1 MQVKAP
7 PVREVEL
14 FDRDAVNFEE
24 YLQSPLGRLRTELVW
39 TGIASLIEQ
48 ADSPQYVLDVGGG
61 TGAFALRIATHGH
74 RVLLLDPAQGMLDL
88 ATAKAKRDLGAKAR
102 ANLRVQQ
109 GTIMDL
115 RARQLQSKFTVVL
128 CHNILEYAVG
138 PQEILNRMRELIH
151 ENGLVSVAVANQDAE
166 PLRTAVNQ
174 QDPRAAL
181 QLLDRSV
188 HPATL
193 FGGYRR
199 VYALHELVAML
210 DQAGF
215 HSVAVRGVR
224 VACDY
229 LSQDCLE
236 QQEGWD
242 AAFALEQTLITRSP
256 HKFLARYLHVLARPR
271 V

>member
-1 MQVKAP
+1 MKAP

-24 YLQSPLGRLRTELVW
+24 YLQSPLGRMRTELVW
-39 TGIASLIEQ
+39 TGLAPLLEQ
-48 ADSPQYVLDVGGG
+48 AKTPHYVLDVGGG
-61 TGAFALRIATHGH
+61 TGAFALRLAAQGQ
-74 RVLLLDPAQGMLDL
+74 RVLLLDPARGMLDL
-88 ATAKAKRDLGAKAR
+88 ATAKAKRALAAKVR
-102 ANLRVQQ
+102 QNLRVQQ

-115 RARQLQSKFTVVL
+115 RSRQLQSKFSAVL

-138 PQEILNRMRELIH
+138 PQQILNRIRELIQ
-151 ENGLVSVAVANQDAE
+151 EDGLVSVAVANRDAE

-181 QLLDRSV
+181 QLADKSV
-188 HPATL
+188 HPAAL

-199 VYALHELVAML
+199 VYSLHELVAML
-210 DQAGF
+210 DEAGLR
-215 HSVAVRGVR
+215 SVAVRGVR
-224 VACDY
+224 VVCDF

-242 AAFALEQTLITRSP
+242 AAFALEQTLISRTP
-256 HKFLARYLHVLARPR
+256 HKYLARYLHLLARPQD
-271 V
+271 

>member
-1 MQVKAP
+1 MKAP
-7 PVREVEL
+7 PAREVEL

-39 TGIASLIEQ
+39 SGLAPLLQQ
-48 ADSPQYVLDVGGG
+48 AGSPHYVLDVGGG
-61 TGAFALRIATHGH
+61 TGAFALRLAAQGH
-74 RVLLLDPAQGMLDL
+74 RVVLLDPAQGMLDL
-88 ATAKAKRDLGAKAR
+88 AAAKAKRHLAVEVR
-102 ANLRVQQ
+102 ENLRVQQ

-115 RARQLQSKFTVVL
+115 RARHLKSRFTAVL

-138 PQEILNRMRELIH
+138 PQEILNRIRQLIQDD
-151 ENGLVSVAVANQDAE
+151 GLVSVAVANRDAE
-166 PLRTAVNQ
+166 PLRTVVNQ

-181 QLLDRSV
+181 QLLDKTI

-199 VYALHELVAML
+199 VYSLQELVTML
-210 DQAGF
+210 DKAGL
-215 HSVAVRGVR
+215 HGVAVRGVR

-242 AAFALEQTLITRSP
+242 AAFALEQTLITRTP
-256 HKFLARYLHVLARPR
+256 HKYLARYLHLLARPHA
-271 V
+271 

>member
-1 MQVKAP
+1 MKAP

-39 TGIASLIEQ
+39 TGLAPFFQQ
-48 ADSPQYVLDVGGG
+48 ADTPHYVLDVGGG
-61 TGAFALRIATHGH
+61 TGAFALRLAAQGQ
-74 RVLLLDPAQGMLDL
+74 RVLLLDPARGMLDL
-88 ATAKAKRDLGAKAR
+88 ATAKAKRYLAGKAR
-102 ANLRVQQ
+102 ENLRVQQ
-109 GTIMDL
+109 GTVMDL
-115 RARQLQSKFTVVL
+115 RSRQLKHKFTAVL

-138 PQEILNRMRELIH
+138 PQQILNRIRELIQ
-151 ENGLVSVAVANQDAE
+151 EDGFLSVAVANRDAE

-181 QLLDRSV
+181 QLLDKTV
-188 HPATL
+188 HPAAF

-215 HSVAVRGVR
+215 RSVAVRGVR
-224 VACDY
+224 VACDF

-242 AAFALEQTLITRSP
+242 GAFALEQTLISRTP
-256 HKFLARYLHVLARPR
+256 HKYLARYLHLLAHPR
-271 V
+271 D